1 MTSVLRPLLVEV
13 PDVVLVDAVRSAK
26 EYAPGAASHDS
37 QENFLYR
44 LLTVKY
50 VYAKWAQLQDVA
62 EKGEIIGFIGD
73 SIKRLQRLQEWPDWY
88 YPKLTNLDRRTREP
102 AQHNYTG
109 PLSNMTRGG
118 NLQRDG
124 RKLRVYYPNPERQ
137 TPDEA
142 GRITATLANLGVKT
156 AEGEEEQ

>member
-1 MTSVLRPLLVEV
+1 MTSVLRALLVEV

-26 EYAPGAASHDS
+26 EYVPSPASHDS

-62 EKGEIIGFIGD
+62 EKSEVIGFIGA
-73 SIKRLQRLQEWPDWY
+73 SIKRLQKLQEWPDWY

-102 AQHNYTG
+102 AQPSYMG

-118 NLQRDG
+118 DLVRDK

-137 TPDEA
+137 TAEEA
-142 GRITATLANLGVKT
+142 GRITATMLNLGVKT
-156 AEGEEEQ
+156 ELEEAN